1 VSVSEDTNDSC
12 FSPHEE
18 RELASVLD
26 EVIPPS
32 GDGRLPGAGEAGLVR
47 YIEQHAPELR
57 PTIVQGLSAL
67 DELASGRGARSFAAL
82 SREEKLEALN
92 ELATVQP
99 AFLPGLILQT
109 YVGYYQ
115 NDRVLEGL
123 GLEPRPPYP
132 DGYKMEPTDL
142 SLLDGVRRRNKLY
155 RD

>member
-1 VSVSEDTNDSC
+1 MSEDTNDSG
-12 FSPHEE
+12 FSPHEARALE
-18 RELASVLD
+18 SVLD
-26 EVIPPS
+26 EIIPPS
-32 GDGRLPGAGEAGLVR
+32 GDGRLPGAGEVGLVR
-47 YIEQHAPELR
+47 YIEQHASELR

-67 DELASGRGARSFAAL
+67 DDHARGRGARDFAAL
-82 SREEKLEALN
+82 SREDKLEALN
-92 ELATVQP
+92 ELATAQP
-99 AFLPGLILQT
+99 AFLSGLILQS

-142 SLLDGVRRRNKLY
+142 GLLDGVRRRDKLY

>member
-1 VSVSEDTNDSC
+1 MSEDTNDSG
-12 FSPHEE
+12 FSSHEA
-18 RELASVLD
+18 RALASVLD
-26 EVIPPS
+26 EIIPPS
-32 GDGRLPGAGEAGLVR
+32 GDGRLPGAGEVGLVR

-67 DELASGRGARSFAAL
+67 DELAHGRGAGDFAAL
-82 SREEKLEALN
+82 SREDKLEALN
-92 ELATVQP
+92 QVATAQP
-99 AFLPGLILQT
+99 AFLPGLILQC

-132 DGYKMEPTDL
+132 EGYKLEPTDL
-142 SLLDGVRRRNKLY
+142 GLLDGVRRRNKLY

>member
-1 VSVSEDTNDSC
+1 MSASEDTNDSR

-18 RELASVLD
+18 HELASVLD
-26 EVIPPS
+26 EIIPPS

-47 YIEQHAPELR
+47 YLEQHAPELR
-57 PTIVQGLSAL
+57 PTLVQGLAAL
-67 DELASGRGARSFAAL
+67 AELANARGARDFTAL
-82 SREEKLEALN
+82 SREDRLEALN
-92 ELATVQP
+92 QLATVQP

-109 YVGYYQ
+109 YAGYYQ

-132 DGYKMEPTDL
+132 DGYKMEPADPG
-142 SLLDGVRRRNKLY
+142 LLDGVRRRGKLY

>member
-1 VSVSEDTNDSC
+1 MSEDTNDSG
-12 FSPHEE
+12 FSPHEAHALE
-18 RELASVLD
+18 SVLD
-26 EVIPPS
+26 EIIPPS

-57 PTIVQGLSAL
+57 PTIAQGLSAL
-67 DELASGRGARSFAAL
+67 DELAAGRGARGFEAL
-82 SREEKLEALN
+82 SREDKLELLN
-92 ELATVQP
+92 ELATAQP
-99 AFLPGLILQT
+99 AFLPGLMLQT

-142 SLLDGVRRRNKLY
+142 GLLDGVRRREKLY

>member
-1 VSVSEDTNDSC
+1 MSDDTNDSG
-12 FSPHEE
+12 FSPHEA
-18 RELASVLD
+18 RALASVLD
-26 EVIPPS
+26 EIIPPS
-32 GDGRLPGAGEAGLVR
+32 GDGRLPGAGEVGLVR
-47 YIEQHAPELR
+47 YIEQQAPELR

-67 DELASGRGARSFAAL
+67 DEHARGRGAREFAAL
-82 SREEKLEALN
+82 SGEDKLEALN
-92 ELATVQP
+92 ELATAQP
-99 AFLPGLILQT
+99 AFLPGLILQS

-142 SLLDGVRRRNKLY
+142 GLLDGVRRRTKLY

>member
-1 VSVSEDTNDSC
+1 VSEDTNDPG
-12 FSPHEE
+12 FSPHEARALE
-18 RELASVLD
+18 SVLD
-26 EVIPPS
+26 EIIPPS
-32 GDGRLPGAGEAGLVR
+32 GDGRLPGAGEVGLVR

-67 DELASGRGARSFAAL
+67 DELAHGRGVRDFAAL
-82 SREEKLEALN
+82 SREDKIEALN
-92 ELATVQP
+92 QVATAQP

-132 DGYKMEPTDL
+132 EGYKLEPTDL
-142 SLLDGVRRRNKLY
+142 GLLDGVRRRDKLY

>member
-1 VSVSEDTNDSC
+1 MSEDTDDSG
-12 FSPHEE
+12 FSPHEA
-18 RELASVLD
+18 RTLASVLD
-26 EVIPPS
+26 EIIPRS
-32 GDGRLPGAGEAGLVR
+32 GDGRLPSAGEVGLVR

-67 DELASGRGARSFAAL
+67 DELAGGRGAQGFAAL
-82 SREEKLEALN
+82 AREDKLELLN
-92 ELATVQP
+92 EFATAQP

-132 DGYKMEPTDL
+132 EGYKMEPTDL
-142 SLLDGVRRRNKLY
+142 GLLDGVRRRSKLY